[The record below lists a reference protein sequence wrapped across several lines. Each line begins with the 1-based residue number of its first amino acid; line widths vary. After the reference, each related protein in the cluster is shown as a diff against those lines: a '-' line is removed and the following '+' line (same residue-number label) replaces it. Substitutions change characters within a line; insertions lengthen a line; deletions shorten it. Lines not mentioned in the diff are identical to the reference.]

1 MSTVIARS
9 AESAIH
15 LASWVGRLIRDRLG
29 MGDAWPMSP
38 KKPLPKWVYFIPFM
52 IAGLIVFAMAYGLAR
67 LGE

>member
-1 MSTVIARS
+1 
-9 AESAIH
+9 
-15 LASWVGRLIRDRLG
+15 